1 MISPRT
7 PMADARPVLLV
18 EDDPDDEALTLR
30 AISRIKVA
38 NPLIIVR
45 DGVEALDWLF
55 RRGPH
60 QGRAAVLPALILLDL
75 KLPRLDGTE
84 VLAELRNDEALRRVP
99 VVMLTSSDEEADLVK
114 SYDLGA
120 NSFIRKPVDFDE
132 FLETVSHIGIYW
144 LMLNELPSGA

>member
-1 MISPRT
+1 
-7 PMADARPVLLV
+7 MADGARPVLLV

-30 AISRIKVA
+30 AISRIKVV

-45 DGVEALDWLF
+45 DGVEALDWLL
-55 RRGPH
+55 RRGTH
-60 QGRAAVLPALILLDL
+60 QARAPVHPALILLDL

-84 VLAELRNDEALRRVP
+84 VLAELRKDEALRRVP

-132 FLETVSHIGIYW
+132 FLETVSRIGIYW
-144 LMLNELPSGA
+144 LMLNELPSGS